1 MAELFLSIPDG
12 VTIDSYPLDALTQ
25 ATAASF
31 RTAVGIGSID
41 NTSDA
46 SKPVSTATQ
55 TALDAKA
62 AKVGLKFYMRDTQAT
77 PHYWQLT
84 DVVTG
89 TAAWTD
95 RGTSLPSDGIVIY
108 A

>member
-12 VTIDSYPLDALTQ
+12 VTIDSYPIDAMTQ
-25 ATAASF
+25 ATAADF
-31 RTAVGIGSID
+31 RTAVGIGSIE

-62 AKVGLKFYMRDTQAT
+62 AKVGLKFYIRDAQGT

-84 DVVTG
+84 VSDVGVLT
-89 TAAWTD
+89 TTD
-95 RGTSLPSDGIVIY
+95 RGTSVPTDGVVIY